1 MIQSM
6 TGYGQFRLREK
17 GFLFLLEVRSLNSR
31 FLDLTLK
38 IPDGIDRLEDKIK
51 KLVQSKIRR
60 GRISLTINEERS
72 SSGKVRVDFT
82 RARKYLAN
90 LRMLKEKLKMPGELN
105 LNLLLNFPQ
114 IFSLKEEGKTLTEI
128 WPLLKK
134 GIEKT
139 LGSLVASR
147 LKEGKDIKQDLVK
160 HSAIISNALKKI
172 EGQAPLTVQHHKEKL
187 ERTLKEFL
195 PELNLNHPR
204 LVEELT
210 LFATRVDVTEEVS
223 RLKSH
228 LQALAGILDEAGVVG
243 RRLEFIIQEMGREAN
258 TLSAKAN
265 DFSISSEAIVI
276 KEELEKMREQ
286 VQNIE

>member
-6 TGYGQFRLREK
+6 TGYGQSRVGGK
-17 GFLFLLEVRSLNSR
+17 GFLFLIEARSFNSR
-31 FLDLTLK
+31 FLDIILK
-38 IPDGIDRLEDKIK
+38 MPEGIAELEDKIK
-51 KLVQSKIRR
+51 KLIQSKIKR
-60 GRISLTINEERS
+60 GRVNLTINGEKS
-72 SSGKVRVDFT
+72 SSSKVQVDVAS
-82 RARKYLAN
+82 ARKHLLI
-90 LRMLKEKLKMPGELN
+90 LRMLKNKLKIPGELN

-114 IFSLKEEGKTLTEI
+114 IFNVKEEERTLTEI

-139 LGSLVASR
+139 LDSLVSSR
-147 LKEGKDIKQDLVK
+147 LKEGKNTQRSLIR
-160 HSAIISNALKKI
+160 HITIISNSLKNI
-172 EGQAPLTVQHHKEKL
+172 EEQSPLTVKNHKEKL

-204 LVEELT
+204 IAEELT
-210 LFATRVDVTEEVS
+210 LFATRADITEEIS

-228 LQALAGILDEAGVVG
+228 LQAFLDILNKTEPVG
-243 RRLEFIIQEMGREAN
+243 RRFEFTIQEMGREIN

-265 DFSISSEAIVI
+265 NFPVSSEAIVI
-276 KEELEKMREQ
+276 KEELEKIREQ